1 MNRPL
6 RFCMVT
12 TFYPPYGFGG
22 DAVYV
27 QRLSHELAAR
37 GHEVDVVHSIEAY
50 RALGGKAHDRPSSV
64 VEMDGR
70 LRIHGLRSPA
80 GLLWP
85 LAVQQTGGP
94 AFHARTLRSLLDRDY
109 DVIHYHNISL
119 VGGPE
124 VLNYGRAIKLYT
136 MHEYWLVCPTHV
148 LFRDGVEACPEP
160 RCLTCTL
167 RQGRPPQ
174 WWRYTGKVAR
184 AARSVDLFLAL
195 SRFSLDMHR
204 ARGLEGRMKVLPT
217 FVPRPIETLPPLT
230 GADAPENAAPPPFFL
245 FAGRLERLKGL
256 HTLIPNFPR
265 DIAAELWIAGEGSE
279 SAALRRLAADHPR
292 VRFLGHVQE
301 PRLSALM
308 RAAVALVMP
317 SLCYEASP
325 LVAAEAFRQGTPVI
339 ARRLGGMAE
348 AVEDAAG
355 GLLYDRDE
363 ECPEALRRL
372 LQSPGERRRF
382 GESGRAAYER
392 DLTPEAHLERYFQL
406 IEEAGETQR

>member
-12 TFYPPYGFGG
+12 TFYPPFGFGG

-27 QRLSHELAAR
+27 QRLSRELAAR

-50 RALGGKAHDRPSSV
+50 RALGGKADDRAAPA

-70 LRIHGLRSPA
+70 LRIHGLRSSA
-80 GLLWP
+80 GVLWP

-94 AFHARTLRSLLDRDY
+94 AFHARTLRSLLERDY

-160 RCLTCTL
+160 RCLTCIL
-167 RQGRPPQ
+167 RQRRPPQ
-174 WWRYTGKVAR
+174 LWRYTGKLAR
-184 AARSVDLFLAL
+184 AAHSVDLFLAL

-204 ARGLEGRMKVLPT
+204 TRGLEGRIKVLPT
-217 FVPRPIETLPPLT
+217 FVPRPLETLPPLT
-230 GADAPENAAPPPFFL
+230 QADTPVNAPPPPFFL

-256 HTLIPNFPR
+256 HTLIPVFPR
-265 DIAAELWIAGEGSE
+265 DTAAELWIAGEGSE
-279 SAALRRLAADHPR
+279 AAALRRLAADHPR
-292 VRFLGHVQE
+292 VRFLGYVQE

-325 LVAAEAFRQGTPVI
+325 LVVAEAYRQGTPVI

-348 AVEDAAG
+348 AVEDAGG
-355 GLLYDRDE
+355 GLLYDTDE
-363 ECPEALRRL
+363 DCPEALMRL
-372 LQSPGERRRF
+372 LQAPGERRRL
-382 GESGRAAYER
+382 GANGWAAYER

-406 IEEAGETQR
+406 IGEAEELRK

>member
-12 TFYPPYGFGG
+12 TFYPPFGFGG
-22 DAVYV
+22 DAIYV
-27 QRLSHELAAR
+27 QRLSRELAAR

-50 RALGGKAHDRPSSV
+50 RALGGKADDRPATA

-80 GLLWP
+80 GVLWP

-94 AFHARTLRSLLDRDY
+94 AFHARTLRSLLERDY

-124 VLNYGRAIKLYT
+124 VLNYGRGIKLYT

-160 RCLTCTL
+160 RCFTCTL
-167 RQGRPPQ
+167 RQKRPPQ
-174 WWRYTGKVAR
+174 LWRYTGKLAR

-204 ARGLEGRMKVLPT
+204 ARGLEGRIKVLPT
-217 FVPRPIETLPPLT
+217 FVPRPPETLPPLT
-230 GADAPENAAPPPFFL
+230 QADTPVNAPPPPFFL

-256 HTLIPNFPR
+256 HTLIPVFPR
-265 DIAAELWIAGEGSE
+265 DTATELWIAGEGSE
-279 SAALRRLAADHPR
+279 AAALRRLAADHPR
-292 VRFLGHVQE
+292 VRFLGFVRE

-325 LVAAEAFRQGTPVI
+325 LVVAEAYRQGTPVI

-348 AVEDAAG
+348 AVENAGG

-363 ECPEALRRL
+363 ECPEALMRL
-372 LQSPGERRRF
+372 LQAPGERRRL
-382 GESGRAAYER
+382 GANGRAAYER

-406 IEEAGETQR
+406 IEEVGEYRR